1 MKYIYVGGVADAG
14 TLFKKIIGSI
24 AVLIIA
30 IGITFIFSACNES
43 QKRLGPEK
51 IISVDKHHDT
61 RIFITYKD
69 RNSQTYIETIHQ
81 SNKFRC
87 GDIVIDPHDFLRKYG
102 GEMPYGPFDAGKY
115 AEYRKIKNQK

>member
-1 MKYIYVGGVADAG
+1 MWEGLL
-14 TLFKKIIGSI
+14 TLEPFLKKIIGSI

-30 IGITFIFSACNES
+30 IGITFIFSDCNES

-51 IISVDKHHDT
+51 IISVDKHSDT

-69 RNSQTYIETIHQ
+69 RNSQTYKETIHQ

-87 GDIVIDPHDFLRKYG
+87 GDIVIDPHDFLGTYG

>member
-1 MKYIYVGGVADAG
+1 MLE
-14 TLFKKIIGSI
+14 LFIKKIWSI

-30 IGITFIFSACNES
+30 IGLTFIFSDCNGR

-69 RNSQTYIETIHQ
+69 RNSQTYKEAIHQ

-87 GDIVIDPHDFLRKYG
+87 GDIVINPHDFLRIYG

-115 AEYRKIKNQK
+115 ADYRKSKIQK

>member
-1 MKYIYVGGVADAG
+1 MTYIYVVGVANAG
-14 TLFKKIIGSI
+14 TLFKKITGRI

-30 IGITFIFSACNES
+30 IGITFIFSDCNES

-61 RIFITYKD
+61 RIVITYKD
-69 RNSQTYIETIHQ
+69 RNSQTYKETIHQ
-81 SNKFRC
+81 SNEFRC
-87 GDIVIDPHDFLRKYG
+87 GDIVIDPHDFIEIYG